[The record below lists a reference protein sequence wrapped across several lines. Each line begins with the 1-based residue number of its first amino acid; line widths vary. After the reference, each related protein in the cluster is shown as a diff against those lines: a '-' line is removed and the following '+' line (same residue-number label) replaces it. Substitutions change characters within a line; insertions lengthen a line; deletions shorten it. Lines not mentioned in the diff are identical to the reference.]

1 MQSPAG
7 PSPIPVKPKLSLKGR
22 GLQYLAQR
30 EHSRSELRQKLLR
43 HARAEAAA
51 QQVGAPNEPTAPSS
65 RPDTAPSR
73 AVPVTRRAESA
84 EPPGSPVQ
92 PLPSPEDTVD
102 AILDWLQAH
111 RYLSEER
118 FIESRVHARATRYGN
133 LRIRQELAQH
143 GVTLSAEE
151 TRSLKESEYAR
162 ARDVWRRKFG
172 EPPADAA
179 ERARQMRFLGG
190 RGFSPEVIRRV
201 VQGGGCPDDD

>member
-1 MQSPAG
+1 M
-7 PSPIPVKPKLSLKGR
+7 KPKLSLKGR

-51 QQVGAPNEPTAPSS
+51 ACHPAACHPGESRDLHRPGFDLPGAGQ
-65 RPDTAPSR
+65 
-73 AVPVTRRAESA
+73 A
-84 EPPGSPVQ
+84 EPPPSDTPAT
-92 PLPSPEDTVD
+92 SPEDTVD

-118 FIESRVHARATRYGN
+118 FVESRVHARASRYGN

-151 TRSLKESEYAR
+151 ARSLKDSEFAR

-179 ERARQMRFLGG
+179 DRARQMRFLGG

-201 VQGGGCPDDD
+201 VQGGSSADDD